1 MKVII
6 NTDGASKG
14 NPGISSIGAI
24 IKNEKGVM
32 LAGIS
37 RRIGRMTN
45 NQAEYRAIIAA
56 LERALEIEAGSV
68 QLYSDSEL
76 VVKQIKGYYHVKK
89 DALKVLHRRVI
100 DLIDKFDGFDIKHIA
115 RSKNKEADRL
125 ANKAL

>member
-14 NPGISSIGAI
+14 NPGISAIGAT
-24 IKNEKGVM
+24 IKDEKGTL

-45 NQAEYRAIIAA
+45 NQAEYRAVITA
-56 LERALEIEAGSV
+56 LERALELGASRIM
-68 QLYSDSEL
+68 LYSDSEL
-76 VVKQIKGYYHVKK
+76 VVNQIKGSYRVKK
-89 DALKVLHRRVI
+89 DTLKPLHRKVI
-100 DLIDKFDGFDIKHIA
+100 DLIGKLNSFEIKYIA
-115 RSKNKEADRL
+115 RRQNREADRL